1 MIWTLT
7 LLLIVLRGFNSIN
20 PTGNSVLTISR
31 GYRKLRDINMNFVNP
46 SISSTLS
53 KNLKG
58 EIKMIDD
65 ISEFFNFF
73 YELRLSN
80 SIVLCPNKKYLDY
93 ATSYFSNI
101 LSVIVPTGIIIN
113 KSQMESVP
121 IFEIS
126 LSEYDLLN
134 YYAVIAEME
143 YETLTGTIEI
153 IDSSTKTM
161 NLYHSIALLSG
172 VGLNFLI
179 SVAYFLRSCF
189 IKPKYYFNLHSML
202 NRISQI
208 VILQL
213 LVTYY
218 IYLYNNKELFGI
230 DFQKVIIIFST
241 FLFSF
246 YKSILLVLLI
256 TLSTGWSVLY
266 FKDITTL
273 KIKSYSIAFFLT
285 DSLIEIAIIVLVNHF
300 GLKDQYE
307 FLMQYSLTAIEFG
320 ILLIWVVFSL
330 FKSYRKLRKQCKYET
345 EINSCFACAYQSKKR
360 TMKIFYFFSFTY
372 ALIHIAYPPL
382 SQVYFKT
389 GNLISFKVGEMVFE
403 SICILILLLIYFPR
417 KLPKH
422 YLINRICLKTQVFSA
437 EVYPYF
443 VNNFQ
448 ITTTNLKQCLVE
460 KLPIVITNPY
470 YGITSKAKNDEEIA
484 SNSVFNNM
492 HIGYCLSEE
501 EGKLKLNEIL

>member
-285 DSLIEIAIIVLVNHF
+285 DSLIEIAIIVLVNH
-300 GLKDQYE
+300 Y
-307 FLMQYSLTAIEFG
+307 
-320 ILLIWVVFSL
+320 IL
-330 FKSYRKLRKQCKYET
+330 
-345 EINSCFACAYQSKKR
+345 
-360 TMKIFYFFSFTY
+360 
-372 ALIHIAYPPL
+372 
-382 SQVYFKT
+382 
-389 GNLISFKVGEMVFE
+389 
-403 SICILILLLIYFPR
+403 
-417 KLPKH
+417 
-422 YLINRICLKTQVFSA
+422 
-437 EVYPYF
+437 
-443 VNNFQ
+443 
-448 ITTTNLKQCLVE
+448 
-460 KLPIVITNPY
+460 
-470 YGITSKAKNDEEIA
+470 
-484 SNSVFNNM
+484 
-492 HIGYCLSEE
+492 
-501 EGKLKLNEIL
+501 